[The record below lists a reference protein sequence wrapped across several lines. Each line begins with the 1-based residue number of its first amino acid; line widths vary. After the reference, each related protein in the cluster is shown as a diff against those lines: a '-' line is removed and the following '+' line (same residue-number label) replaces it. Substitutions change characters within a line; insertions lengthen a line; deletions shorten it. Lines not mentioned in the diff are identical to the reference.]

1 MLPEIF
7 AGGLVLF
14 AGGVFSIRAAE
25 RTEHVGSAPAE
36 EIGSEVSPGID
47 HVSVEGAGIALLGLV
62 MMLASTAL

>member
-1 MLPEIF
+1 MFPEIF

-25 RTEHVGSAPAE
+25 RTERVGTAPADRTE
-36 EIGSEVSPGID
+36 QVVSPGID

-62 MMLASTAL
+62 MMLAATAL